1 MARALPLPLTVDTLN
16 TLSCEHY
23 CERIAL
29 EANFLSNLVQLI
41 KEALPSFITRLAG
54 INTSV
59 EQKVLLRALDEV
71 ERAHKRALSKAPH
84 LNYGLYLD
92 TEVVVPAGF
101 HGNYIAYVD
110 VFITNL
116 PQLEQKVTA
125 LLATLNRQLSSY
137 LTNKEELISSR
148 SREALFEEAKE
159 ARLALEDHLKH
170 FFPGEDDR
178 TRAPLS
184 DILNRF
190 EELQALTPKLDAL
203 RSIVKSVKLESV
215 NAQLKECADLS
226 KLLLDRIKEGSLTAV
241 GPQAAKTLS
250 QGLYESARTMESLSA
265 LYYRLHEF
273 IQAYRWL
280 VERIATW

>member
-1 MARALPLPLTVDTLN
+1 MARALPLPIEVDTSG

-23 CERIAL
+23 CARIAL

-59 EQKVLLRALDEV
+59 EQKVLLRALDDV
-71 ERAHKRALSKAPH
+71 ERAHKKALSKIPH

-92 TEVVVPAGF
+92 TEIVVPAGF
-101 HGNYIAYVD
+101 HGNYVAYVD
-110 VFITNL
+110 VFLTEL
-116 PQLEQKVTA
+116 PKLERDVTA
-125 LLATLNRQLSSY
+125 LLAILNRQLSSY
-137 LTNKEELISSR
+137 LTNKEELISSCNYE
-148 SREALFEEAKE
+148 SQFEAAKE
-159 ARLALEDHLKH
+159 TRLALEDHLKH

-184 DILNRF
+184 DVLDRF
-190 EELQALTPKLDAL
+190 ESLNALTPKLEAL
-203 RSIVKSVKLESV
+203 RSLVKTVKLETL

-226 KLLLDRIKEGSLTAV
+226 KLLLERIKEGSLTTV
-241 GPQAAKTLS
+241 GPNAAKTLS
-250 QGLYESARTMESLSA
+250 QGLYECAREMESLSA
-265 LYYRLHEF
+265 LYYRLQEF
-273 IQAYRWL
+273 LQAYRSL